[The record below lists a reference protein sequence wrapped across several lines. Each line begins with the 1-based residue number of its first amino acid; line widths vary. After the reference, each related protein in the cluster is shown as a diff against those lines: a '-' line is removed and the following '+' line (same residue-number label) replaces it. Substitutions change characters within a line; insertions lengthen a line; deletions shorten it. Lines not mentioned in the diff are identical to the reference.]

1 MDTFEKLIQTIEK
14 NAINNKATILNVA
27 LWAKSWRKEREL
39 QKNRDI
45 K

>member
-14 NAINNKATILNVA
+14 NAVNNKATILNVA
-27 LWAKSWRKEREL
+27 LWAKSWRAERKL
-39 QKNRDI
+39 QENPDK